1 MKTILLYTGIF
12 VVGFIV
18 LLAGA
23 YLAYPHQQPEVAAK
37 VQQEVEN
44 KELPPV
50 YDYTKFSPL
59 KFDTLITEVS
69 ELKKRIQLYKSA
81 PDKNKLVIDSL
92 VNVRK
97 QQKKVITQLR
107 DSLDLQKKQLIA
119 AQKAKAKQKITGLQY
134 SDVGK
139 SLLSMDQGTLA
150 PILKKLNDNMLV
162 GLYRD
167 GSNMQREKLLQSL
180 DPNRAAE
187 LLKKVTQ

>member
-1 MKTILLYTGIF
+1 MKTVLLFTGIF
-12 VVGFIV
+12 VVGFMV

-23 YLAYPHQQPEVAAK
+23 YIAYPHLQPEAAAK

-44 KELPPV
+44 KELPPI

-59 KFDTLITEVS
+59 QFDTLNTEVS
-69 ELKKRIQLYKSA
+69 ELKKRIELYKSA
-81 PDKNKLVIDSL
+81 PDKKKLLIDSL

-97 QQKKVITQLR
+97 QQKKVIVQLR
-107 DSLDLQKKQLIA
+107 DSLDLQKKQLLA
-119 AQKAKAKQKITGLQY
+119 ARKAKEKQKAAGLQY

-139 SLLSMDQGTLA
+139 SLLSMDQKTLA

>member
-1 MKTILLYTGIF
+1 MKTVLLYTGIF

-23 YLAYPHQQPEVAAK
+23 YIAYPHLHPKVVAK
-37 VQQEVEN
+37 VQQEVDN
-44 KELPPV
+44 KELPPI

-59 KFDTLITEVS
+59 KFDTLTTEVS
-69 ELKKRIQLYKSA
+69 KLKKQIQLYKSV
-81 PDKNKLVIDSL
+81 PDKNKLLIDSL
-92 VNVRK
+92 VKVRK
-97 QQKKVITQLR
+97 LQKKVITQLR

-119 AQKAKAKQKITGLQY
+119 DRKTKTKQKVTGLQY

-139 SLLSMDQGTLA
+139 SLLSMDPSALA

>member
-1 MKTILLYTGIF
+1 L
-12 VVGFIV
+12 
-18 LLAGA
+18 
-23 YLAYPHQQPEVAAK
+23 
-37 VQQEVEN
+37 
-44 KELPPV
+44 
-50 YDYTKFSPL
+50 
-59 KFDTLITEVS
+59 
-69 ELKKRIQLYKSA
+69 
-81 PDKNKLVIDSL
+81 IDSL
-92 VNVRK
+92 INVRK

-139 SLLSMDQGTLA
+139 SLLSMDQSALA